1 MEMRK
6 SYRLLPLLTACL
18 LLAITPY
25 HALPQGPPP
34 ITRHPRALALR
45 PIQALPEASYTIKDG
60 RMLITIDKHIGKMK
74 LNKFVEQY
82 DLSDLGLPHIL
93 FSGKVG
99 KLRKKGWRLDLNTR
113 RRLVLSKPILGVDQL
128 ENPEKRMALTEED
141 HPNSYD
147 LFPSENDN
155 LVYGFNH
162 FAGKHPFAVHDSLVT
177 FFLKG
182 HNGAVD
188 VQLAGS
194 FTNWQHGAL
203 PMTRTD
209 SGWISVVPLRPG
221 KYWYKFIIHEVEQT
235 PNKFSSIYGW
245 TTDRENKL
253 TEIDPN
259 GNVNSVY
266 YKPNTV
272 FTLPGYGNA
281 RGAYLTGSFNGWN
294 TNELPMEKGPSGW
307 TIHLYLSEGT
317 YTYKFIVDGNWYT
330 DPANANRSPD
340 GHNGFNSVYRLGKPH
355 LFSLKGYTTAKA
367 VALTGSF
374 NEWKTFDL
382 PMHKTAD
389 GWELPYTLGPGN
401 YQYLFLVDGKWMKD
415 PANPLFLDNRD
426 SRTVNSFLIVQ
437 PNYTFRLEG
446 FPDAKSVFLSGD
458 FNDWTPDALR
468 MQRVGN
474 AWVFKVHLAIG
485 KHLYKFIVDGNWIR
499 DPDNPLWEQNEFEA
513 GNSIIWMEGR

>member
-6 SYRLLPLLTACL
+6 TYHRLAVRLLPVLTACL
-18 LLAITPY
+18 LLVLTP
-25 HALPQGPPP
+25 HNALPQEKP
-34 ITRHPRALALR
+34 IP
-45 PIQALPEASYTIKDG
+45 QASYTIRGG

-74 LNKFVEQY
+74 LAKFVEQY
-82 DLSDLGLPHIL
+82 DLSDLGLPNIL
-93 FSGKVG
+93 LSGKTS
-99 KLRKKGWRLDLNTR
+99 KLKTAGWKIDLNTR
-113 RRLVLSKPILGVDQL
+113 GRLVLSKPILGVDQL

-141 HPNSYD
+141 HPNTYD
-147 LFPSENDN
+147 LFPAENDN
-155 LVYGFNH
+155 LVYGFNR

-177 FFLKG
+177 FFLKWPTIG
-182 HNGAVD
+182 RQVL
-188 VQLAGS
+188 LAGS
-194 FTNWQHGAL
+194 FTNWQSHAL
-203 PMTRTD
+203 HMTPTD
-209 SGWISVVPLRPG
+209 SGWIATVKLSPG
-221 KYWYKFIIHEVEQT
+221 KYWYKFII
-235 PNKFSSIYGW
+235 NGDWI
-245 TTDRENKL
+245 TDPDNKL
-253 TEIDPN
+253 IETDPS
-259 GNVNSVY
+259 GNMNSVY

-272 FTLPGYGNA
+272 FSLSGSNNA
-281 RGAYLTGSFNGWN
+281 PAGTRTPALNNALNSARAVFLTGSFNDWN
-294 TNELPMEKGPSGW
+294 PKELPMEKGPLGW

-317 YTYKFIVDGNWYT
+317 YTYKFVVDGKWYA
-330 DPANANRSPD
+330 DPANALRSPD
-340 GHNGFNSVYRLGKPH
+340 GHQGFNSIYRLGKPH

-367 VALTGSF
+367 VALSGSF
-374 NEWKTFDL
+374 NGWKTYDL

-446 FPDAKSVFLSGD
+446 YPDAKSVFLSGD

-485 KHLYKFIVDGNWIR
+485 KHVYKFIVDGDWIR
-499 DPDNPLWEQNEFEA
+499 DPDNPLWEQNEFDT
-513 GNSIIWMEGR
+513 GNSIIWMEDR